1 MNSNYEIEIQDD
13 LFFRY
18 YYEFIYLFIY
28 YFLPPS
34 FGEGH
39 AF

>member
-1 MNSNYEIEIQDD
+1 MNSNHEIEIQDD

>member
-18 YYEFIYLFIY
+18 YYELINLFIY